1 MNMMFAPF
9 LYSIL
14 NLFLAT
20 GPLAEQPGPFEANV
34 KNYQTSVFPFN
45 STSEKKPVAQD
56 VLFAT
61 NEDVDLF
68 INDELKGALTKKA
81 HLILQLPAG
90 SYTYKAK
97 SKTSAYELRQS
108 FTVKEGALNEFFID
122 FLYFLDEKKLVEES
136 LKNSNAMKS
145 GTVPAG
151 TAKSALDSAAK
162 QKAADISKEAE
173 RIVLNSLVSN
183 MVTIK
188 GGQYTMG
195 NNKAPAPDELEHPV
209 IISDVLFSKFEVT
222 QQQWAVIMGNN
233 PSKNT
238 GCATCPV
245 ENVSWEEVM
254 RFIRKINLA
263 SNKKFRL
270 PTEAEWEYVAKLG
283 GKEEVDKAGGQE
295 EYIKKTAWY
304 FANSNKK
311 THPVGQKQPNAAGIY
326 DLMGNVSEWCAD
338 WYGSYYYKEDDNQ
351 KDPEGPPLGKEKVVR
366 GGSYLDYN
374 GDQFR
379 PSFRAKKLPTSKSEN
394 IGFRLVLESD

>member
-1 MNMMFAPF
+1 MKIARFFCGLLCMFVVTGLQAKPAFIFKTNFHTYKTSLAPF
-9 LYSIL
+9 
-14 NLFLAT
+14 
-20 GPLAEQPGPFEANV
+20 NV
-34 KNYQTSVFPFN
+34 ESDDKLVDQ
-45 STSEKKPVAQD
+45 E

-61 NEDVDLF
+61 NEDVDLY
-68 INDELKGALTKKA
+68 INNELKGPLTKKA

-90 SYTYKAK
+90 NYTYKAK
-97 SKTSAYELRQS
+97 SKTSPYELHQTI
-108 FTVKEGALNEFFID
+108 TVKEGGLNEFFID

-136 LKNSNAMKS
+136 LKSNTS
-145 GTVPAG
+145 NTRNRQFG
-151 TAKSALDSAAK
+151 TATLDSAAQ

-173 RIVLNSLVSN
+173 RIVLASLESN
-183 MVTIK
+183 MVRVK
-188 GGQYTMG
+188 GGPYTMG
-195 NNKAPAPDELEHPV
+195 NNKAPSADELEHPV

-233 PSKNT
+233 PSKNA

-245 ENVSWEEVM
+245 ENVSWEDVM
-254 RFIRKINLA
+254 RFIRKINVA

-283 GKEEVDKAGGQE
+283 GKEEIDQAGGQE
-295 EYIKKTAWY
+295 AYIKKTAWY
-304 FANSNKK
+304 FANSNKT

-326 DLMGNVSEWCAD
+326 DLMGNVSEWCSD

-366 GGSYLDYN
+366 GGSFLDYN

-379 PSFRAKKLPTSKSEN
+379 PSYRAKKSPTSKSEN
-394 IGFRLVLESD
+394 IGFRLVLQLN